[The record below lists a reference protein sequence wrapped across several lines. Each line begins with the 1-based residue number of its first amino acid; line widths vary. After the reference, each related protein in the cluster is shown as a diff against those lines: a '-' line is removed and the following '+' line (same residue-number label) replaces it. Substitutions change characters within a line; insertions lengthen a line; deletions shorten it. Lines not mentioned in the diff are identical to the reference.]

1 MLTTGDHL
9 ACIAGFTPPYQRPR
23 GRTSGAPRPNAR
35 LGASRGEVLPVL
47 KDLRDHATDSTEP
60 GAIYRRIGVEPIV
73 NGATTLTY
81 LGGSL
86 MPPEV
91 LDAMRQASEC
101 FVDMYE
107 LQSAVGRRI
116 AELTG
121 NEAAFVSGGA
131 AAGMFLSA
139 VVCMARDAG
148 DGIVRPSE
156 LDGLPRDFLIQRPHR
171 VPYDPAIE
179 LAGGRLVEVGSVH
192 GTTEHDFE
200 TALGPETAGILHVAG
215 VHLADGALPLEA
227 VVRLARAHE
236 VPVIV
241 DAAAQLPP
249 VENLWAFTAAG
260 ADIALFSG
268 GKALHGPASTGLVLG
283 RARYVDRFAA
293 HAAPKQRIGRP
304 MKVSKEDLVGILAAV
319 EWYLAQDHPALARQY
334 EAIVDHVVAWSRGRR
349 DVTAVRDTPGQ
360 AGQPTPRVLLTLA
373 ADLADRRDEVLARL
387 RADPPRVELLPAGDD
402 GLYLAPECLLAGD
415 ESIVTQRLA
424 EVLEGLGR

>member
-1 MLTTGDHL
+1 
-9 ACIAGFTPPYQRPR
+9 
-23 GRTSGAPRPNAR
+23 
-35 LGASRGEVLPVL
+35 VL
-47 KDLRDHATDSTEP
+47 KDLRDHATEAANAAER

-73 NGATTLTY
+73 NGATTMTY
-81 LGGSL
+81 MGGSL

-91 LDAMRQASEC
+91 LDAMRQASES

-107 LQSAVGRRI
+107 LQTAVGRRI
-116 AELTG
+116 AELTR

-139 VVCMARDAG
+139 VVCMAPDAG
-148 DGIVRPSE
+148 DGIVRPDE
-156 LDGLPRDFLIQRPHR
+156 LDGRPRDFLIQRPHR
-171 VPYDPAIE
+171 IPYDPAIE
-179 LAGGRLVEVGSVH
+179 LAGGRLVEVGSPE
-192 GTTEHDFE
+192 GTSEGDFE
-200 TALGPETAGILHVAG
+200 AALGPGTAGILHVAG
-215 VHLADGALPLEA
+215 AHLADGALPLETI
-227 VVRLARAHE
+227 VRLARPRE

-268 GKALHGPASTGLVLG
+268 GKALRGPASTGLVLG
-283 RARYVDRFAA
+283 RARYVDGFAA

-319 EWYLAQDHPALARQY
+319 EWYLAQDHAAVARQY
-334 EAIVDHVVAWSRGRR
+334 EAVVDHVVAWSRARR

-360 AGQPTPRVLLTLA
+360 AGQPTPRVLLTLST
-373 ADLADRRDEVLARL
+373 DLADRRDEVLARL

-402 GLYLAPECLLAGD
+402 GLYLAPECLLPGD
-415 ESIVTQRLA
+415 EAVVTRRLG